1 MDDEVRCSVLASAGV
16 RLERRIEAVS
26 GRPFDLICLGRA
38 AVDLYGQQLG
48 GRLEDVQ
55 SFAKY
60 LGGSSANLAA
70 GTARL
75 GLRCSMLTR
84 VGNEH
89 MGRFVRE
96 ALAREGVDVGHV
108 ATDPQRLTGMVVL
121 GIEGHIDGVGH
132 YPHIFFRE
140 RCADMGLETGDFDE
154 RYIASSRA
162 LAVTGTHLSTEQ
174 TCAAVEQAFRWARA
188 SDTRTILD
196 IDYRPVL
203 WKLTGAGE
211 GAARFVA
218 SAGVTKVLQRLLP
231 LCDLIVGTE
240 EEIQI
245 AGDSTDLLS
254 ALQAIRELTAAPIVV
269 KRGAAG
275 CTIVEGPAPR
285 MLGAGI
291 DVHGFPV
298 EVLNVLGAGD
308 AFLSGLL
315 YGWLNGRPLVDAA
328 RLGNACG
335 ALVVSRHGCT
345 PAMPSRVEL
354 EEFLARAAGI
364 TRPDLDDRL
373 EHVHHATTVR
383 QHSSGELY
391 VLAFDHRRQL
401 EELADESGAPRESIA
416 RFKDLIA
423 TAVERVSAQTSGP
436 ERLGVIVDARHGTAV
451 LNRLARTNLWIG
463 RPIEAP
469 GSRPLAFDPDDNTAL
484 HLATWPAGHVIKCL
498 VFYHP
503 DDPIE
508 LRLAQERR
516 VSELHMNARTL
527 GRDMLLEIICSK
539 DGPPVDDRSV
549 ARAIQRF
556 YNIGVRPAWWKL
568 QPQTP
573 AAWRAI
579 AHVIAERDPWCNG
592 ILMLGLDAPEE
603 ALRHAFQDV
612 AGIELCRGFAV
623 GRSIFNTA
631 ARAWFNGTLSDEAAI
646 EDITERYR
654 RLISSWREARNRA

>member
-1 MDDEVRCSVLASAGV
+1 
-16 RLERRIEAVS
+16 VS
-26 GRPFDLICLGRA
+26 RAFDLICLGRA

-75 GLRCSMLTR
+75 GLRSSMLSR

-108 ATDPQRLTGMVVL
+108 ATDPQRLTGLVVL
-121 GIEGHIDGVGH
+121 GIEGHGA

-140 RCADMGLETGDFDE
+140 QCADMGLEAGDFDE
-154 RYIASSRA
+154 QYIASSRA

-174 TCAAVEQAFRWARA
+174 TRNAVEQAFRWARA
-188 SDTRTILD
+188 NDTRTILD

-203 WKLTGAGE
+203 WKLTAAGDGAS
-211 GAARFVA
+211 RFVP
-218 SAGVTKVLQRLLP
+218 SAEVTAALQRVLP

-240 EEIQI
+240 EEILI
-245 AGDSTDLLS
+245 AGGATDLTV
-254 ALQAIRELTAAPIVV
+254 ALQVIREHTSAPIVV

-275 CTIVEGPAPR
+275 CTIIEGSAPA
-285 MLGAGI
+285 
-291 DVHGFPV
+291 DVPGFPV

-315 YGWLNGRPLVDAA
+315 CGWLNGRSLTESA

-354 EEFLARAAGI
+354 DDFLARSVDI
-364 TRPDLDDRL
+364 TRPDLDARL
-373 EHVHHATTVR
+373 EHIHHATTVR
-383 QHSSGELY
+383 QRQHGELY

-401 EELADESGAPRESIA
+401 EQLADESGAPRASIA
-416 RFKDLIA
+416 SFKDLIA
-423 TAVERVSAQTSGP
+423 AAAERVGAQIRAP
-436 ERLGVIVDARHGTAV
+436 ERVGVIVDARHGSAV
-451 LNRLARTNLWIG
+451 LDRLSRTNLWIG

-484 HLATWPAGHVIKCL
+484 HLATWPVGHVIKVL

-503 DDPIE
+503 DDPTE

-516 VSELHMNARTL
+516 LSELHMNARTL
-527 GRDMLLEIICSK
+527 GRDLLLEIITASN
-539 DGPPVDDRSV
+539 PPADDQTV
-549 ARAIQRF
+549 ARSIQRF
-556 YNIGVRPAWWKL
+556 YNIGLRPAWWKL

-573 AAWRAI
+573 ASWRAI
-579 AHVIAERDPWCNG
+579 AAVIAERDPWCNG

-603 ALRHAFQDV
+603 TLRRAFEDV
-612 AGIELCRGFAV
+612 ADVPLCRGFAV

-631 ARAWFNGTLSDEAAI
+631 ARAWFNGGLSDQAAI
-646 EDITERYR
+646 ADIAERYH
-654 RLISSWREARNRA
+654 RLIVSWREARNRA

>member
-1 MDDEVRCSVLASAGV
+1 MSTRK
-16 RLERRIEAVS
+16 
-26 GRPFDLICLGRA
+26 FDLICLGRA

-75 GLRCSMLTR
+75 GLRSSMLTR

-89 MGRFVRE
+89 MGRFIRE

-108 ATDPQRLTGMVVL
+108 ATDAQRLTGLVVL
-121 GIEGHIDGVGH
+121 GIEGEGA

-140 RCADMGLETGDFDE
+140 QCADMGLEVADFDE
-154 RYIASSRA
+154 GYIASSRA
-162 LAVTGTHLSTEQ
+162 LAVTGTHLSTAP
-174 TCAAVEQAFRWARA
+174 TRAAVEQAFRWARA
-188 SDTRTILD
+188 NDTRTILD

-203 WKLTGAGE
+203 WKLTAAGDGAS
-211 GAARFVA
+211 RFVE
-218 SAGVTKVLQRLLP
+218 SAQVTAALQSVLP
-231 LCDLIVGTE
+231 LCDLVVGTE
-240 EEIQI
+240 EEILI
-245 AGDSTDLLS
+245 AGGSGDVL
-254 ALQAIRELTAAPIVV
+254 AAVRAIRELTPAPIVI

-275 CTIVEGPAPR
+275 CTIIEGPAPQE
-285 MLGAGI
+285 LAAGL
-291 DVHGFPV
+291 DVPGFPV

-315 YGWLNGRPLVDAA
+315 YGWLGGQSLPESA

-354 EEFLARAAGI
+354 EDFLARAPSIA
-364 TRPDLDDRL
+364 RPDLDDRL

-383 QHSSGELY
+383 RPLHGDLY

-401 EELADESGAPRESIA
+401 EQLADESGVLRASIA
-416 RFKDLIA
+416 RFKNLIA
-423 TAVERVSAQTSGP
+423 TAVEHVGATIRAPARV
-436 ERLGVIVDARHGTAV
+436 GVIVDARHGSAV
-451 LNRLARTNLWIG
+451 LSRLARSNLWIG
-463 RPIEAP
+463 RPIESP

-484 HLATWPAGHVIKCL
+484 HLATWPAAHVIKCL

-508 LRLAQERR
+508 LRLAQEQRLC
-516 VSELHMNARTL
+516 ELHSNARTL
-527 GRDMLLEIICSK
+527 QRDLLVEIISN
-539 DGPPVDDRSV
+539 GRLVDDQTV
-549 ARAIQRF
+549 ARAIKRF
-556 YNIGVRPAWWKL
+556 YNLGVRPAWWKL

-573 AAWRAI
+573 ASWRAI
-579 AHVIAERDPWCNG
+579 ADVIAERDPWCNG

-603 ALRHAFQDV
+603 TLRRAFEDV
-612 AGIELCRGFAV
+612 AGIDLCRGFAV

-631 ARAWFNGTLSDEAAI
+631 ARAWFNGALSDEAAI
-646 EDITERYR
+646 EDIAERYR
-654 RLISSWREARNRA
+654 RLIASWREARN

>member
-1 MDDEVRCSVLASAGV
+1 
-16 RLERRIEAVS
+16 VS
-26 GRPFDLICLGRA
+26 RTFDLICLGRA

-48 GRLEDVQ
+48 GRLEDMQ

-60 LGGSSANLAA
+60 LGGSSANVAA

-75 GLRCSMLTR
+75 GLRTSMLTR

-96 ALAREGVDVGHV
+96 ALAREGVDVSHV
-108 ATDPQRLTGMVVL
+108 ATDPHRLTGLVVL
-121 GIEGHIDGVGH
+121 GIEGQIDGVGA

-140 RCADMGLETGDFDE
+140 HCADMGLEAGDFDE
-154 RYIASSRA
+154 QYIASSRA

-174 TCAAVEQAFRWARA
+174 TRVAVEQAFRWARA
-188 SDTRTILD
+188 NDTRTILD

-203 WKLTGAGE
+203 WELTAAGE
-211 GAARFVA
+211 GASRFVA
-218 SAGVTKVLQRLLP
+218 SAEVTAALQRLLP
-231 LCDLIVGTE
+231 LCDLVVGTE
-240 EEIQI
+240 EEILI
-245 AGDSTDLLS
+245 AGGSTDLLA
-254 ALQAIRELTAAPIVV
+254 ALQAIRERTPAPIVV

-285 MLGAGI
+285 ALSEGL
-291 DVHGFPV
+291 DVRGFPV

-315 YGWLNGRPLVDAA
+315 CGWLSGRSLAESA

-354 EEFLARAAGI
+354 DDFLARASDVV
-364 TRPDLDDRL
+364 RPDLDGRL
-373 EHVHHATTVR
+373 EHIHHATTVR
-383 QHSSGELY
+383 QRQRDELY

-401 EELADESGAPRESIA
+401 EQLADESGAPRAAIA

-423 TAVERVSAQTSGP
+423 AAVERVGAQVRAP
-436 ERLGVIVDARHGTAV
+436 HRVGVIVDARHGSAV
-451 LNRLARTNLWIG
+451 LNRLARTNLGIG

-484 HLATWPAGHVIKCL
+484 HLATWPAAHVIKCL

-516 VSELHMNARTL
+516 VSELHHNARTL
-527 GRDMLLEIICSK
+527 GRDLLLEIICSS
-539 DGPPVDDRSV
+539 DGPAVDDQTVS
-549 ARAIQRF
+549 RALQRF
-556 YNIGVRPAWWKL
+556 YNLGVRPAWWKL

-579 AHVIAERDPWCNG
+579 AHVIAEGDPWCTG

-603 ALRHAFQDV
+603 TLRSAFQDV

-646 EDITERYR
+646 EDIAERYR
-654 RLISSWREARNRA
+654 RLIVSWREARNRA

>member
-1 MDDEVRCSVLASAGV
+1 MSTRK
-16 RLERRIEAVS
+16 
-26 GRPFDLICLGRA
+26 FDLICLGRA

-75 GLRCSMLTR
+75 GLRSSMLTR

-108 ATDPQRLTGMVVL
+108 ATDAQRLTGLVVL
-121 GIEGHIDGVGH
+121 GIEGEGA

-140 RCADMGLETGDFDE
+140 QCADMGLEVADFDE
-154 RYIASSRA
+154 GYIASSRA
-162 LAVTGTHLSTEQ
+162 LAVTGTHLSTAP
-174 TCAAVEQAFRWARA
+174 TRAAVEQAFRWARA
-188 SDTRTILD
+188 NDTRTILD

-203 WKLTGAGE
+203 WKLTAAGDGAS
-211 GAARFVA
+211 RFVE
-218 SAGVTKVLQRLLP
+218 SAQVTAALQSVLP
-231 LCDLIVGTE
+231 LCDLVVGTE
-240 EEIQI
+240 EEILI
-245 AGDSTDLLS
+245 AGGSGDVL
-254 ALQAIRELTAAPIVV
+254 AAVRAIRELTPAPIVI

-275 CTIVEGPAPR
+275 CTIIEGPAPQE
-285 MLGAGI
+285 LAAGL
-291 DVHGFPV
+291 DVPGFPV

-315 YGWLNGRPLVDAA
+315 YGWLGGQSLPESA

-354 EEFLARAAGI
+354 EDFLARAPSIA
-364 TRPDLDDRL
+364 RPDLDDRL

-383 QHSSGELY
+383 RPLHGDLY

-401 EELADESGAPRESIA
+401 EQLADESGVLRASIA
-416 RFKDLIA
+416 RFKNLIA
-423 TAVERVSAQTSGP
+423 TAVEHVGATIRAPARV
-436 ERLGVIVDARHGTAV
+436 GVIVDARHGSAV
-451 LNRLARTNLWIG
+451 LSRLARSNLWIG
-463 RPIEAP
+463 RPIESP

-484 HLATWPAGHVIKCL
+484 HLATWPAAHVIKCL

-508 LRLAQERR
+508 LRLAQEQRLC
-516 VSELHMNARTL
+516 ELHSNARTL
-527 GRDMLLEIICSK
+527 QRDLLVEIISN
-539 DGPPVDDRSV
+539 GRLADDQTV
-549 ARAIQRF
+549 ARSIKRF
-556 YNIGVRPAWWKL
+556 YNLAVRPAWWKL

-573 AAWRAI
+573 ASWRAI
-579 AHVIAERDPWCNG
+579 ADVIAERDPWCNG

-603 ALRHAFQDV
+603 TLRRAFEDV
-612 AGIELCRGFAV
+612 AGIDLCRGFAV

-631 ARAWFNGTLSDEAAI
+631 ARAWFNGALSDEAAI
-646 EDITERYR
+646 EDIAERYR
-654 RLISSWREARNRA
+654 RLIASWREARN

>member
-1 MDDEVRCSVLASAGV
+1 MTSRA
-16 RLERRIEAVS
+16 
-26 GRPFDLICLGRA
+26 FDLICLGRA

-75 GLRCSMLTR
+75 GLRCSMLSR
-84 VGNEH
+84 VGEEH

-108 ATDPQRLTGMVVL
+108 ATDPQRLTGLVVL
-121 GIEGHIDGVGH
+121 GIEGQGA

-140 RCADMGLETGDFDE
+140 RCADMGLEVGDFDE
-154 RYIASSRA
+154 QYIASSRA
-162 LAVTGTHLSTEQ
+162 LAVTGTHLSTER
-174 TCAAVEQAFRWARA
+174 TRNAVEQAFRWARA
-188 SDTRTILD
+188 NDTRTILD

-203 WKLTGAGE
+203 WKLTTAGE
-211 GAARFVA
+211 GASRFVA
-218 SAGVTKVLQRLLP
+218 STEVTAALQRVLP

-240 EEIQI
+240 EEILI
-245 AGDSTDLLS
+245 AGGATDLTV
-254 ALQAIRELTAAPIVV
+254 ALRVIREHTHAPIVV

-275 CTIVEGPAPR
+275 CTIIE
-285 MLGAGI
+285 GAGV
-291 DVHGFPV
+291 DVPGFPV

-315 YGWLNGRPLVDAA
+315 CGWLNGRSLVESA

-354 EEFLARAAGI
+354 DDFLARAADI
-364 TRPDLDDRL
+364 TRPDLDARL
-373 EHVHHATTVR
+373 EHIHHATTVR
-383 QHSSGELY
+383 QRQHGELY

-401 EELADESGAPRESIA
+401 EQLADENGAPRASIA
-416 RFKDLIA
+416 HFKDLIA
-423 TAVERVSAQTSGP
+423 AAVERVGAQIRAP
-436 ERLGVIVDARHGTAV
+436 ERVGVIVDARHGSAV

-469 GSRPLAFDPDDNTAL
+469 GSRPLAFDPDGNTAL
-484 HLATWPAGHVIKCL
+484 HLATWPAGHVIKVL

-503 DDPIE
+503 DDPTE

-516 VSELHMNARTL
+516 LSELHMNARTL
-527 GRDMLLEIICSK
+527 GRDLLLEIISTS
-539 DGPPVDDRSV
+539 GLPVDDRTV
-549 ARAIQRF
+549 ARSIQRF

-573 AAWRAI
+573 ASWRAI
-579 AHVIAERDPWCNG
+579 ADLIAERDPWCNG

-603 ALRHAFQDV
+603 TLRRAFEDV
-612 AGIELCRGFAV
+612 AGVPLCRGFAV

-631 ARAWFNGTLSDEAAI
+631 ARAWFNGGLSDEAAI
-646 EDITERYR
+646 TDIAERYR
-654 RLISSWREARNRA
+654 RLIVSWREARNRA

>member
-1 MDDEVRCSVLASAGV
+1 
-16 RLERRIEAVS
+16 VS
-26 GRPFDLICLGRA
+26 TRKFDLICLGRA

-75 GLRCSMLTR
+75 GLRSSMLTR

-108 ATDPQRLTGMVVL
+108 ATDAQRLTGLVVL
-121 GIEGHIDGVGH
+121 GIEGEGA

-140 RCADMGLETGDFDE
+140 QCADMGLEVADFDE
-154 RYIASSRA
+154 GYIASSRA
-162 LAVTGTHLSTEQ
+162 LAVTGTHLSTAP
-174 TCAAVEQAFRWARA
+174 TRAAVEQAFRWARA
-188 SDTRTILD
+188 NDTRTILD

-203 WKLTGAGE
+203 WKLTAAGDGAS
-211 GAARFVA
+211 RFVE
-218 SAGVTKVLQRLLP
+218 SAQVTAALQSVLP
-231 LCDLIVGTE
+231 LCDLVVGTE
-240 EEIQI
+240 EEILI
-245 AGDSTDLLS
+245 AGGSGDVL
-254 ALQAIRELTAAPIVV
+254 AAVRGIRELTPAPIVI

-275 CTIVEGPAPR
+275 CTIIEGPAPQE
-285 MLGAGI
+285 LAAGL
-291 DVHGFPV
+291 DVPGFPV

-315 YGWLNGRPLVDAA
+315 YGWLGGQSLPESA

-354 EEFLARAAGI
+354 EDFLARAPSIA
-364 TRPDLDDRL
+364 RPDLDDRL

-383 QHSSGELY
+383 RPLHGDLY

-401 EELADESGAPRESIA
+401 EQLADESGVLRASIA
-416 RFKDLIA
+416 RFKNLIA
-423 TAVERVSAQTSGP
+423 TAVEHVGATIRAPARV
-436 ERLGVIVDARHGTAV
+436 GVIVDARHGSAV
-451 LNRLARTNLWIG
+451 LSRLARSNLWIG
-463 RPIEAP
+463 RPIESP

-484 HLATWPAGHVIKCL
+484 HLATWPAAHVIKCL

-508 LRLAQERR
+508 LRLAQEQRLC
-516 VSELHMNARTL
+516 ELHSNARTL
-527 GRDMLLEIICSK
+527 QRDLLVEIISN
-539 DGPPVDDRSV
+539 GRLVDDQTV
-549 ARAIQRF
+549 ARAIKRF
-556 YNIGVRPAWWKL
+556 YNLGVRPAWWKL

-573 AAWRAI
+573 ASWRAI
-579 AHVIAERDPWCNG
+579 ADVIAERDPWCNG

-603 ALRHAFQDV
+603 TLRRAFEDV
-612 AGIELCRGFAV
+612 AGIDLCRGFAV

-631 ARAWFNGTLSDEAAI
+631 ARAWFNGALSDEAAI
-646 EDITERYR
+646 EDIAERYR
-654 RLISSWREARNRA
+654 RLIASWREARN

>member
-1 MDDEVRCSVLASAGV
+1 
-16 RLERRIEAVS
+16 
-26 GRPFDLICLGRA
+26 
-38 AVDLYGQQLG
+38 LYGQQLG

-75 GLRCSMLTR
+75 GLRSSMLTR
-84 VGNEH
+84 VGDEH

-96 ALAREGVDVGHV
+96 ALAREGVHVGHV
-108 ATDPQRLTGMVVL
+108 ATDPQRLTGLVVL
-121 GIEGHIDGVGH
+121 GIEGEGA

-140 RCADMGLETGDFDE
+140 QCADMGLEAADFDE
-154 RYIASSRA
+154 AYIASSRA
-162 LAVTGTHLSTEQ
+162 LAITGTHLSTSA
-174 TCAAVEQAFRWARA
+174 TRAAVEQAFRWARA
-188 SDTRTILD
+188 NDTRTILD

-203 WKLTGAGE
+203 WKLTAAGDGAS
-211 GAARFVA
+211 RFVE
-218 SAGVTKVLQRLLP
+218 SAQVTAALQSVLP
-231 LCDLIVGTE
+231 LCDLVVGTE
-240 EEIQI
+240 EEILI
-245 AGDSTDLLS
+245 AGGARDVPT
-254 ALQAIRELTAAPIVV
+254 AVRFIRELTPAPIVI

-275 CTIVEGPAPR
+275 CTIMEGGQAT
-285 MLGAGI
+285 
-291 DVHGFPV
+291 DVPGFPV
-298 EVLNVLGAGD
+298 AVLNVLGAGD

-315 YGWLNGRPLVDAA
+315 CGWLGGRSLPDSA

-354 EEFLARAAGI
+354 EDFLARAPSIA
-364 TRPDLDDRL
+364 RPDLDDRL

-383 QHSSGELY
+383 RPLQGDLY
-391 VLAFDHRRQL
+391 VLAFDHRKQL
-401 EELADESGAPRESIA
+401 EQLADESGVPRASIA

-423 TAVERVSAQTSGP
+423 SAVERVGAAIRPP
-436 ERLGVIVDARHGTAV
+436 ERVGVIVDARHGSAV
-451 LNRLARTNLWIG
+451 LSRLARSNLWIG

-469 GSRPLAFDPDDNTAL
+469 GSRPLAFDPDANTAL
-484 HLATWPAGHVIKCL
+484 HLATWPAAHVIKCL

-516 VSELHMNARTL
+516 LCELHGNARTL
-527 GRDMLLEIICSK
+527 QRDLLVEIISN
-539 DGPPVDDRSV
+539 GRPVDDQTV
-549 ARAIQRF
+549 ARAIKRF
-556 YNIGVRPAWWKL
+556 YNLGVRPAWWKL

-573 AAWRAI
+573 ASWRAI
-579 AHVIAERDPWCNG
+579 ADVIAERDPWCNG

-603 ALRHAFQDV
+603 TLRRAFEDV
-612 AGIELCRGFAV
+612 AGIGLCRGFAV

-646 EDITERYR
+646 ADIAERYR
-654 RLISSWREARNRA
+654 RLIVSWREART

>member
-1 MDDEVRCSVLASAGV
+1 MKSRTL
-16 RLERRIEAVS
+16 
-26 GRPFDLICLGRA
+26 DLICLGRA
-38 AVDLYGQQLG
+38 AVDLYGQQIG

-60 LGGSSANLAA
+60 LGGSSANVAA

-75 GLRCSMLTR
+75 GLRSSMLTR

-108 ATDPQRLTGMVVL
+108 ATDPQRLTGLVVL
-121 GIEGHIDGVGH
+121 GIEGQGA
-132 YPHIFFRE
+132 YPHICFRE
-140 RCADMGLETGDFDE
+140 QCADMGLAVGDFDE

-174 TCAAVEQAFRWARA
+174 TRTAVEQAFRWARA
-188 SDTRTILD
+188 NDTRTILD

-203 WKLTGAGE
+203 WKLTAAGE
-211 GAARFVA
+211 GASRFVP
-218 SAGVTKVLQRLLP
+218 SAEVTAALQRLLP

-240 EEIQI
+240 EEILI
-245 AGDSTDLLS
+245 AGGSTDLLS
-254 ALQAIRELTAAPIVV
+254 ALQAIRERTPAPIVV
-269 KRGAAG
+269 KRGPAG
-275 CTIVEGPAPR
+275 CTIVEGAAPR
-285 MLGAGI
+285 TLGEGV
-291 DVHGFPV
+291 DVRGFPV

-315 YGWLNGRPLVDAA
+315 YGWLNGRSLPESA

-354 EEFLARAAGI
+354 DDFLARAADI
-364 TRPDLDDRL
+364 VRPDRDDRL
-373 EHVHHATTVR
+373 EHIHHATTVR
-383 QHSSGELY
+383 QPLHGDLY

-401 EELADESGAPRESIA
+401 EQLADENGAPRASIA
-416 RFKDLIA
+416 RFKNLIA
-423 TAVERVSAQTSGP
+423 TAVERVGAQIRAP
-436 ERLGVIVDARHGTAV
+436 ERVGVIVDARHGSAV
-451 LNRLARTNLWIG
+451 LDRLAQTNLWIG

-484 HLATWPAGHVIKCL
+484 HLATWPAAHVVKCL
-498 VFYHP
+498 AFYHP

-516 VSELHMNARTL
+516 LSELHMSARTL
-527 GRDMLLEIICSK
+527 GRDLLVEIICGSG
-539 DGPPVDDRSV
+539 GPPVDDRTVS
-549 ARAIQRF
+549 RAIKRF
-556 YNIGVRPAWWKL
+556 YNLGVRPAWWKL
-568 QPQTP
+568 QSQTP

-579 AHVIAERDPWCNG
+579 AEVIAERDPWCNG

-603 ALRHAFQDV
+603 TLRRAFEDV

-631 ARAWFNGTLSDEAAI
+631 ARAWFNGNLSDEAAI
-646 EDITERYR
+646 EDIAERYR
-654 RLISSWREARNRA
+654 RLIASWRETRNRA

>member
-1 MDDEVRCSVLASAGV
+1 VDDAAGSALLASA
-16 RLERRIEAVS
+16 RLRRQRRIEEVKS
-26 GRPFDLICLGRA
+26 RKFDLICLGRA
-38 AVDLYGQQLG
+38 AVDLYGQQIG
-48 GRLEDVQ
+48 GRLEDMQ

-84 VGNEH
+84 VGNEQ

-108 ATDPQRLTGMVVL
+108 ATDPQRLTGLVVL
-121 GIEGHIDGVGH
+121 GIEGRGA

-140 RCADMGLETGDFDE
+140 QCADLGLEVGDFDE
-154 RYIASSRA
+154 EYIASSRA

-174 TCAAVEQAFRWARA
+174 TRTAVEQAFRWARA
-188 SDTRTILD
+188 NETRTILD

-203 WKLTGAGE
+203 WKLTAAGE
-211 GAARFVA
+211 GASRFVA
-218 SAGVTKVLQRLLP
+218 SAEVTAALQRLLP

-240 EEIQI
+240 EEVQI
-245 AGDSTDLLS
+245 AGGTTDVLS
-254 ALQAIRELTAAPIVV
+254 ALQAIREHTAAPIVL

-275 CTIVEGPAPR
+275 CTIIEGAAPR
-285 MLGAGI
+285 TLGEGVEVA
-291 DVHGFPV
+291 GFPV

-315 YGWLNGRPLVDAA
+315 CGWLNGRSLTESA

-354 EEFLARAAGI
+354 DDFLARAAAI
-364 TRPDLDDRL
+364 ARPDLDDRL
-373 EHVHHATTVR
+373 EHIHHATTVR
-383 QHSSGELY
+383 QRQRGELY

-401 EELADESGAPRESIA
+401 EQLADASGAPRAAIA
-416 RFKDLIA
+416 RFKDLIGA
-423 TAVERVSAQTSGP
+423 AVERVAAQVRAP
-436 ERLGVIVDARHGTAV
+436 ERLGVIVDARHGSAV
-451 LNRLARTNLWIG
+451 LDRLAQTNLWIG

-484 HLATWPAGHVIKCL
+484 HLATWPAGQVIKCL

-508 LRLAQERR
+508 LRLAQEQRIT
-516 VSELHMNARTL
+516 ELHLNARTL
-527 GRDMLLEIICSK
+527 GRDLLVEIICS
-539 DGPPVDDRSV
+539 GGLAVDDQTL
-549 ARAIQRF
+549 ARAIKRF
-556 YNIGVRPAWWKL
+556 YNLGVRPAWWKL

-573 AAWRAI
+573 ASWRAI
-579 AHVIAERDPWCNG
+579 AAVIAERDPWCNG
-592 ILMLGLDAPEE
+592 ILMLGLDAPEDT
-603 ALRHAFQDV
+603 LRRAFADV
-612 AGIELCRGFAV
+612 ADVELCRGFAV

-631 ARAWFNGTLSDEAAI
+631 ARAWFNDGLSDEAAI
-646 EDITERYR
+646 EDIAERYR
-654 RLISSWREARNRA
+654 RLIVSWRQARNRA

>member
-1 MDDEVRCSVLASAGV
+1 MSTRT
-16 RLERRIEAVS
+16 
-26 GRPFDLICLGRA
+26 FDLICLGRA

-75 GLRCSMLTR
+75 GLRSSMLTR

-96 ALAREGVDVGHV
+96 ALARERVDVGHV
-108 ATDPQRLTGMVVL
+108 ATDPQRLTGLVVL
-121 GIEGHIDGVGH
+121 GIEGEGA

-140 RCADMGLETGDFDE
+140 QCADMGLEVADFDE
-154 RYIASSRA
+154 GYIASSRA
-162 LAVTGTHLSTEQ
+162 LAVTGTHLSTAE
-174 TCAAVEQAFRWARA
+174 TRAAVEQAFRWARA
-188 SDTRTILD
+188 NDTRTILD

-203 WKLTGAGE
+203 WKLTAAGDGAS
-211 GAARFVA
+211 RFVE
-218 SAGVTKVLQRLLP
+218 SAQVTAALQSMLP
-231 LCDLIVGTE
+231 LCDLVVGTE
-240 EEIQI
+240 EEILV
-245 AGDSTDLLS
+245 AGGSHDVL
-254 ALQAIRELTAAPIVV
+254 AAVRAIRELTPAPIVI
-269 KRGAAG
+269 KRGPAG
-275 CTIVEGPAPR
+275 CTIVENRGEGPAPQT
-285 MLGAGI
+285 LTAGL
-291 DVHGFPV
+291 DVPGFPV

-315 YGWLNGRPLVDAA
+315 YGWLGGRSLPESA

-354 EEFLARAAGI
+354 EEFLARAPSI
-364 TRPDLDDRL
+364 PRPDLDDRL

-383 QHSSGELY
+383 RPLRGDLY

-401 EELADESGAPRESIA
+401 EQLADESGVPRASIA

-423 TAVERVSAQTSGP
+423 TAVERVGTTIREP
-436 ERLGVIVDARHGTAV
+436 ERVGVIVDARHGSAV
-451 LNRLARTNLWIG
+451 LSRLARANLWIG
-463 RPIEAP
+463 RPIESP

-484 HLATWPAGHVIKCL
+484 HLATWPAAHVIKCL

-508 LRLAQERR
+508 LRLGQERR
-516 VSELHMNARTL
+516 LCELHSNARTL
-527 GRDMLLEIICSK
+527 QRDLLVEIISN
-539 DGPPVDDRSV
+539 GRPVDDQTV
-549 ARAIQRF
+549 PRAIKRL
-556 YNIGVRPAWWKL
+556 YNLGVRPAWWKL

-573 AAWRAI
+573 ASWRAI
-579 AHVIAERDPWCNG
+579 ADVIAERDPWCNG

-603 ALRHAFQDV
+603 TLRRAFEDV
-612 AGIELCRGFAV
+612 AGIDLCRGFAV

-631 ARAWFNGTLSDEAAI
+631 ARAWFNGALSDEAAI
-646 EDITERYR
+646 EDIAERYR
-654 RLISSWREARNRA
+654 RLIVSWREARN

>member
-1 MDDEVRCSVLASAGV
+1 MS
-16 RLERRIEAVS
+16 ERT
-26 GRPFDLICLGRA
+26 FDLICLGRA

-75 GLRCSMLTR
+75 GVRSSMLTR

-96 ALAREGVDVGHV
+96 TLAREGVDVGHV
-108 ATDPQRLTGMVVL
+108 GTDPHRLTGLVVL
-121 GIEGHIDGVGH
+121 GIGGEGA

-140 RCADMGLETGDFDE
+140 RCADMGVEVADFDE
-154 RYIASSRA
+154 TYIASSRA

-174 TCAAVEQAFRWARA
+174 TRAAVEQAFRWARA
-188 SDTRTILD
+188 NGTRTILD

-203 WKLTGAGE
+203 WNLAAAGD

-218 SAGVTKVLQRLLP
+218 SGQVTAVLQSVLP

-240 EEIQI
+240 EEIMI
-245 AGDSTDLLS
+245 AGGAREVPDAVL
-254 ALQAIRELTAAPIVV
+254 AIRERTTAPLVI

-275 CTIVEGPAPR
+275 CTIVPTAANRAE
-285 MLGAGI
+285 GI
-291 DVHGFPV
+291 DVPGFPV
-298 EVLNVLGAGD
+298 EVLNVVGAGD

-315 YGWLNGRPLVDAA
+315 YGWLNGRSLPESA

-345 PAMPSRVEL
+345 PAMPSRIEL
-354 EEFLARAAGI
+354 DEFLARAASL

-383 QHSSGELY
+383 RRLPGDLY

-401 EELADESGAPRESIA
+401 EQLADESGAPRSSIA

-423 TAVERVSAQTSGP
+423 TAVERVGAGIRDP
-436 ERLGVIVDARHGTAV
+436 ERVGVIVDARHGSAV
-451 LNRLARTNLWIG
+451 LSRLAGSNLWIG
-463 RPIEAP
+463 RPIESP

-484 HLATWPAGHVIKCL
+484 HLATWPAAHVIKCL

-516 VSELHMNARTL
+516 LCELHNDARTL
-527 GRDMLLEIICSK
+527 HRDLLVEIICN
-539 DGPPVDDRSV
+539 GPAVDDETV
-549 ARAIQRF
+549 ARSIKRF
-556 YNIGVRPAWWKL
+556 YNLGVRPAWWKL

-573 AAWRAI
+573 ASWRAI
-579 AHVIAERDPWCNG
+579 AAVIAARDPWCNG

-603 ALRHAFQDV
+603 TLYRAFEDV
-612 AGIELCRGFAV
+612 AGIGLCRGFAV
-623 GRSIFNTA
+623 GRSIFNSA

-646 EDITERYR
+646 EDIAERYQ
-654 RLISSWREARNRA
+654 RLIASWREARN

>member
-1 MDDEVRCSVLASAGV
+1 MSTRTL
-16 RLERRIEAVS
+16 
-26 GRPFDLICLGRA
+26 DLICLGRA

-75 GLRCSMLTR
+75 GLRSSMLTR

-96 ALAREGVDVGHV
+96 ALAREGVDVDHV
-108 ATDPQRLTGMVVL
+108 ATDPQRLTGLVVL
-121 GIEGHIDGVGH
+121 GIEGEGA

-140 RCADMGLETGDFDE
+140 QCADMGLEATDFDE
-154 RYIASSRA
+154 AYIASSRA
-162 LAVTGTHLSTEQ
+162 LAVTGTHLSTAS
-174 TCAAVEQAFRWARA
+174 TRAAVEQAFRWARA
-188 SDTRTILD
+188 NDTRTILD

-203 WKLTGAGE
+203 WKLTAAGE
-211 GAARFVA
+211 GASRFVE
-218 SAGVTKVLQRLLP
+218 SSQVTAALQSVLP
-231 LCDLIVGTE
+231 LCDLVVGTE
-240 EEIQI
+240 EEILI
-245 AGDSTDLLS
+245 AGGMRDV
-254 ALQAIRELTAAPIVV
+254 AAAVNAIRKLTPAPIVI

-275 CTIVEGPAPR
+275 CTIVEGR
-285 MLGAGI
+285 TSGL
-291 DVHGFPV
+291 DVPGFPV

-315 YGWLNGRPLVDAA
+315 YGWLGGGPLPESA
-328 RLGNACG
+328 RIGNACG

-354 EEFLARAAGI
+354 EDFLARAPSIA
-364 TRPDLDDRL
+364 RPDLDDRL

-383 QHSSGELY
+383 RPLHGDLY

-401 EELADESGAPRESIA
+401 EQLADESGVPRASIA
-416 RFKDLIA
+416 RFKNLIA
-423 TAVERVSAQTSGP
+423 TAVESVAATIREP
-436 ERLGVIVDARHGTAV
+436 ERVGVIVDARHGSAV
-451 LNRLARTNLWIG
+451 LSRLARSNLWIG

-469 GSRPLAFDPDDNTAL
+469 GSRPLAFDPDENTAL
-484 HLATWPAGHVIKCL
+484 HLATWPAAHVIKCL

-503 DDPIE
+503 DDPID

-516 VSELHMNARTL
+516 LCELHSNARTL
-527 GRDMLLEIICSK
+527 QRDLLVEIISN
-539 DGPPVDDRSV
+539 GQPVDDQTV
-549 ARAIQRF
+549 ARAIKRF
-556 YNIGVRPAWWKL
+556 YNLGVRPAWWKL

-573 AAWRAI
+573 ASWRAI
-579 AHVIAERDPWCNG
+579 ADVIAERDPWCNG

-603 ALRHAFQDV
+603 TLRRAFEDV
-612 AGIELCRGFAV
+612 AGIDLCRGFAV

-631 ARAWFNGTLSDEAAI
+631 ARAWFNGALSDEAAI
-646 EDITERYR
+646 EDIAERYR
-654 RLISSWREARNRA
+654 RLIVSWREARN

>member
-1 MDDEVRCSVLASAGV
+1 MNRT
-16 RLERRIEAVS
+16 
-26 GRPFDLICLGRA
+26 FDLICLGRA
-38 AVDLYGQQLG
+38 AVDLYGQQVG
-48 GRLEDVQ
+48 GRFEDMQ

-75 GLRCSMLTR
+75 GLRTSMLSR
-84 VGNEH
+84 VGNEQ

-96 ALAREGVDVGHV
+96 ALARNGVDVGHL
-108 ATDPQRLTGMVVL
+108 ATDPERLTGLVVL
-121 GIEGHIDGVGH
+121 GIEGDGS

-140 RCADMGLETGDFDE
+140 QCADMGLEAGDFDE

-162 LAVTGTHLSTEQ
+162 LSVTGTHLSTAP
-174 TCAAVEQAFRWARA
+174 TRAAVEQAFRWARA
-188 SDTRTILD
+188 NDTRTILD
-196 IDYRPVL
+196 LDFRPVL
-203 WKLTGAGE
+203 WKLTSAGE
-211 GAARFVA
+211 GASRFVE
-218 SAGVTKVLQRLLP
+218 SAQVTAVLQSLLP
-231 LCDLIVGTE
+231 LCDLVVGTE
-240 EEIQI
+240 EEMLI
-245 AGDSTDLLS
+245 AGGSRDLS
-254 ALQAIRELTAAPIVV
+254 AALRAIRERTSAPIVV

-275 CTIVEGPAPR
+275 CAIFEGGGQQ
-285 MLGAGI
+285 MLGEGKEVA
-291 DVHGFPV
+291 GFPV

-315 YGWLNGRPLVDAA
+315 YGWLNGKTLVESA

-354 EEFLARAAGI
+354 DEFLARAPAV
-364 TRPDLDDRL
+364 TRPDLDERL

-383 QHSSGELY
+383 RHPRGELY

-401 EELADESGAPRESIA
+401 EQMADESGARRASIA

-423 TAVERVSAQTSGP
+423 TAVERVAQTIREP
-436 ERLGVIVDARHGTAV
+436 ERAGVIVDSRHGSPV
-451 LNRLARTNLWIG
+451 LSRLARSNLWIG
-463 RPIEAP
+463 RPIELP

-484 HLATWPAGHVIKCL
+484 HLATWPAAHVIKCL

-516 VSELHMNARTL
+516 MIELHANARTL
-527 GRDMLLEIICSK
+527 DRDLLVEIICS
-539 DGPPVDDRSV
+539 GGEQPVDEQTM
-549 ARAIQRF
+549 ARAVKRF

-573 AAWRAI
+573 ASWHAI
-579 AHVIAERDPWCNG
+579 AEVIAERDPWCNG

-603 ALRHAFQDV
+603 TLRRAFEDV
-612 AGIELCRGFAV
+612 AGVELCRGFAV

-631 ARAWFNGTLSDEAAI
+631 ARAWFNGALSDEAAT
-646 EDITERYR
+646 EDIAERYR
-654 RLISSWREARNRA
+654 RLIVSWREARN